1 MILTKEKI
9 NGIDLDNLLF
19 DRINDGKIS
28 NTLIIVPTNRKA
40 RHFKKQII
48 SLCKNGVS
56 SKINIETLTTIT
68 QKLLEQ
74 SLNFH
79 IMSEAAASIMLKQS
93 INDTSLQ
100 YFSVYKNRVPFG
112 TLDRIKNIISKF
124 KENGVSVDE
133 ILSEANSNLK
143 GSNQK
148 KAVDLANIYRCYKSK
163 CRKMK
168 YFEIGDVYEE
178 LLMLGDDK
186 IGENYAK
193 KFPNTDLV
201 IIVGFDEFTI
211 PEVKIINSLASICNL
226 KLYLDFDYYEYNP
239 LIFKHLDKCSYAF
252 SVCGFNIIE
261 DLSNSEQTEFK
272 QIIKSNLFKSN
283 VKEKFNKF
291 NNQIVK
297 IKGTNR
303 IKEIEY
309 IAKEIK
315 TLITDNAVDP
325 NKICVSFNLI
335 KNYSP
340 IIRDVFTKYKIPFNL
355 TDRYSLDNS
364 TLITFIINLLNIEE
378 NDYYFKDIFRIL
390 NNKFIK
396 KYLGD
401 SSDLVNTAGELKIT
415 IGKKNWID
423 SIKNKIN
430 EKSEFLED
438 EDYEKNDIDIYINA
452 LTQIEKIISLLNPFA
467 FNLTI
472 EQFLKELKNLIT
484 VLNIPTDVITG
495 NITTDQKNI
504 KALTTFIETIKEVFN
519 LLKKEYGHET
529 EFNLNFFLEN
539 IKTASKWARYN
550 IKEISD
556 YGVLVTTINEFR
568 GLSFDY
574 LFVGGLIDGD
584 FPTRY
589 NPEIFNQET
598 FVQKDSTH
606 QTEERY
612 HFYQTLSSWNKCLY
626 LTAPELQ
633 GESELE
639 ESIFFKELDKLF
651 SYTERKIDDQDQK
664 NYNNMVFS
672 DEEFQILFGKA
683 LIEKNEELLVKL
695 QNDPAFIQFQS
706 NIKKTKDYLDID
718 NIRKNDNM
726 YETVYNGYVL
736 KDDLNEAELNKIN
749 TLLNYGT
756 NRQFSIT
763 QLEEYAK
770 CPFKYFTGRLLKIK
784 TSKEP
789 TEELET
795 FEIGNLLHDIL
806 FDFYNELR
814 NKNIIVNNC
823 SNEVFNKAKQI
834 LFNIAEKKV
843 EESNLI
849 FPISFFE
856 REKILGINGK
866 KEESVLIK
874 YLENEQKENTNFLP
888 EFFEVKFGLIKGDK
902 YDYILSDNESLDLGG
917 VKIRGKI
924 DRIDIDKE
932 SKTFNIIDYKSGKT
946 KPSVSEMRDGTSLQL
961 PVYMMAAQKLIS
973 NYFKEEYNPLIMF
986 LYRLRYSEKDL
997 KRDQIKVINKGENE
1011 DIINANK
1018 ELFDETI
1025 RNVKNHVESMNN
1037 GVFNLSRLKNRENKI
1052 CSYCDFRYV
1061 CRVSEVNN

>member
-9 NGIDLDNLLF
+9 KGIDLDNLLF
-19 DRINDGKIS
+19 DRIDAGRIS

-48 SLCKNGVS
+48 SSCKNGTS
-56 SKINIETLTTIT
+56 SKINIETLTTIS
-68 QKLLEQ
+68 QKILEP

-93 INDTSLQ
+93 INDTALQ
-100 YFSVYKNRVPFG
+100 YFSIYKNRVPFG

-124 KENGVSVDE
+124 KENGISSDE
-133 ILSEANSNLK
+133 ILSEAKQNLK

-148 KAVDLANIYRCYKSK
+148 KAIDLANIYKCYKSK

-178 LLMLGDDK
+178 ILILGDDK
-186 IGENYAK
+186 ISENYK
-193 KFPNTDLV
+193 KRFTNTDLV
-201 IIVGFDEFTI
+201 IILGFDEFTI
-211 PEVKIINSLASICNL
+211 PEVKIINSLANIDNL
-226 KLYLDFDYYEYNP
+226 QLFLDFDYYEYNP

-252 SVCGFNIIE
+252 STCGFKIIE
-261 DLSNSEQTEFK
+261 DLSISEQTDFK
-272 QIIKSNLFKSN
+272 QIIKSSLFKSN
-283 VKEKFNKF
+283 IKQKNNKYLS
-291 NNQIVK
+291 QIVK

-303 IKEIEY
+303 IKEVEY

-315 TLITDNAVDP
+315 TLITEKKVDP

-378 NDYYFKDIFRIL
+378 NDYYFKDVFRIL
-390 NNKFIK
+390 NNKYIK
-396 KYLGD
+396 NYIGD
-401 SSDLVNTAGELKIT
+401 SYDLVNAAGELKIT
-415 IGKKNWID
+415 IGKRNWID
-423 SIKNKIN
+423 SINNKIN
-430 EKSEFLED
+430 VKDQFLDND
-438 EDYEKNDIDIYINA
+438 ENNEINIERYKNG
-452 LTQIEKIISLLNPFA
+452 LFQIEKIIALLKPFSA
-467 FNLTI
+467 NLTI
-472 EQFLKELKNLIT
+472 DQFFNELKKLIT
-484 VLNIPTDVITG
+484 ILKIPSTIITN

-504 KALTTFIETIKEVFN
+504 KALTTFIETLKEVFN
-519 LLKKEYGHET
+519 LLKKEYGNET
-529 EFNLNFFLEN
+529 EFNLNFYLEN
-539 IKTASKWARYN
+539 IKTSCKWARYN

-556 YGVLVTTINEFR
+556 YGVLITTINEFR
-568 GLSFDY
+568 GLNFDY

-598 FVQKDSTH
+598 FMQKDVTH

-612 HFYQTLSSWNKCLY
+612 HFYQTLCSWNKQLF
-626 LTAPELQ
+626 LSAPELQ

-639 ESIFFKELDKLF
+639 ESIFFKELEKIF
-651 SYTERKIDDQDQK
+651 FITERNLSQEKQT
-664 NYNNMVFS
+664 NYDSMVYS
-672 DEEFQILFGKA
+672 DEEFFILFGKA
-683 LIEKNEELLVKL
+683 LNENNTEL
-695 QNDPAFIQFQS
+695 
-706 NIKKTKDYLDID
+706 IKKLVENPKFAKFKENIAKIINYLEID
-718 NIRKNDNM
+718 NIRRNDNTNQTM
-726 YETVYNGYVL
+726 FNGYIL
-736 KDDLNEAELNKIN
+736 PSELNDEN
-749 TLLNYGT
+749 TKLIQQLLNYSI
-756 NRQFSIT
+756 NKQFSIT

-784 TSKEP
+784 TTKEP

-814 NKNIIVNNC
+814 DKNISISNC
-823 SNEVFNKAKQI
+823 TDEIFKKAKQM

-843 EESNLI
+843 AESNLI

-866 KEESVLIK
+866 KDESVLTK
-874 YLENEQKENTNFLP
+874 YLENEQKETNNFLP
-888 EFFEVKFGLIKGDK
+888 EFFEVKFGYIKGEKHDK
-902 YDYILSDNESLDLGG
+902 ILSIDESLDFGG

-932 SKTFNIIDYKSGKT
+932 TKTFNIIDYKSGKT
-946 KPSVSEMRDGTSLQL
+946 KPSSSDMWDGISLQL
-961 PVYMMAAQKLIS
+961 PVYMMAAKQLIVE
-973 NYFKEEYNPLIMF
+973 YFKEEYNPLMMY

-997 KRDQIKVINKGENE
+997 KRDLLKITNKTDYK
-1011 DIINANK
+1011 DIILENN
-1018 ELFDETI
+1018 ELFDETLKNI
-1025 RNVKNHVESMNN
+1025 KNHIQSINK
-1037 GVFNLSRLKNRENKI
+1037 GIFNLSRLENRENKI
-1052 CSYCDFRYV
+1052 CSYCEFQYV